1 MKLETLLKY
10 FVMACGVY
18 FIISYLADN
27 PQFFAEVKIQIDN
40 KINSV
45 KK

>member
-18 FIISYLADN
+18 YIIAYLADN
-27 PQFFAEVKIQIDN
+27 PQFFAEVKVQIDN
-40 KINSV
+40 KINDV
-45 KK
+45 AK

>member
-10 FVMACGVY
+10 FVMACGIY

-27 PQFFAEVKIQIDN
+27 PQFFAEAKVLIDN

-45 KK
+45 TR